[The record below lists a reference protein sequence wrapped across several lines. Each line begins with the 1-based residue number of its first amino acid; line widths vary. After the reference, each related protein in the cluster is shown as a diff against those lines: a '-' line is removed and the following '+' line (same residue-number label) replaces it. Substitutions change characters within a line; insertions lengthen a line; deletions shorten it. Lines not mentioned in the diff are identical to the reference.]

1 MKRLHESV
9 VPWPSW
15 WYERLNSALLGC
27 PLVQLVADELRA
39 VIHAQHSRTATS
51 GGSKI
56 AQQFND

>member
-27 PLVQLVADELRA
+27 PLVQLVADDQGRYPC
-39 VIHAQHSRTATS
+39 ATLAD
-51 GGSKI
+51 GHLWR
-56 AQQFND
+56 QQDCSTVQ